1 MNFKSIIKKYYN
13 KVAKVASRTYK
24 FATLKVIY
32 PLVYNFYKRKPIDEK
47 KVLLIEVRSLSL
59 TDSYAVLDRELK
71 ARGDLNISYQFLGET
86 IVNIIGCFKR
96 GLACVKELATAKAA
110 FITDACQITSCVNLR
125 KETRLIQI
133 WHACGAF
140 KKFGFST
147 ALLKFGDSEKRM
159 LKYPYYKNISYITV
173 SSPDIVWAY
182 EEAMNSSTFESKVV
196 PVGVSRTDLFFEDDF
211 VNNAK
216 ERVYKAFQKARDKKV
231 ILYAPTFRG
240 RVRNA
245 RTGMVDIER
254 FHQDLGDEY
263 VLIIKHHPYV
273 KNPPLIDERFDDFA
287 ADLSKTC
294 DIEDLLCA
302 ADICISDYS
311 SLVFEYS
318 LFERPLIFFAYD
330 IESYNDWRGF
340 YYDYAELTP
349 GPVFTT
355 DEEII
360 EFIKN
365 IDERFDKQRVIDFK
379 EKFMSACD
387 GNSTR
392 RIIEL
397 ALKK

>member
-1 MNFKSIIKKYYN
+1 MKIKRIVKKYYN
-13 KVAKVASRTYK
+13 KAASRIYK

-32 PLVYNFYKRKPIDEK
+32 PFVYNCYKKKPIDEK

-59 TDSYAVLDRELK
+59 TDSYAVLDRELRT
-71 ARGDLNISYQFLGET
+71 RGDLNISYQFLGET
-86 IVNIIGCFKR
+86 IVGVFGCLKR

-110 FITDACQITSCVNLR
+110 FVTDACQITSCVNLR
-125 KETRLIQI
+125 EETRLIQI

-173 SSPDIVWAY
+173 SSPEIVWAY
-182 EEAMNSSTFESKVV
+182 EQAMNSSVFKSKVV
-196 PVGVSRTDLFFEDDF
+196 PVGVSRTDLFFDKDF
-211 VNNAK
+211 VNSAK
-216 ERVYKAFQKARDKKV
+216 ERVYEAFPNARNKKV

-240 RVRNA
+240 KVRSA
-245 RTGMVDIER
+245 KTGIVDIDQ
-254 FHQDLGDEY
+254 FYQNLGDEY

-273 KNPPLIDERFDDFA
+273 KNPPIIDEAYADFA
-287 ADLSKTC
+287 VDLSKTC
-294 DIEDLLCA
+294 DIEDLLCV

-340 YYDYAELTP
+340 YYDYDELTP

-360 EFIKN
+360 DYIKN
-365 IDERFDKQRVIDFK
+365 INERFDRQKIIDFRD
-379 EKFMSACD
+379 KFMSACD
-387 GNSTR
+387 GNATS
-392 RIIEL
+392 RIIDL
-397 ALKK
+397 ALGE

>member
-1 MNFKSIIKKYYN
+1 MKIKRVLKKYYN
-13 KVAKVASRTYK
+13 KAASRIYK

-32 PLVYNFYKRKPIDEK
+32 PFVYNLYKKKPIDEK
-47 KVLLIEVRSLSL
+47 KVLLIEVRSLTL

-71 ARGDLNISYQFLGET
+71 ARGDFKISYQYLGET
-86 IVNIIGCFKR
+86 IVGIFGCLKR
-96 GLACVKELATAKAA
+96 GLACIKELATAKAA

-125 KETRLIQI
+125 KETRLVQI

-173 SSPDIVWAY
+173 SSPEVVWAY
-182 EEAMNSSTFESKVV
+182 EQAMNSSRFKSKVV
-196 PVGVSRTDLFFEDDF
+196 PVGISRTDLFFEKDF
-211 VNNAK
+211 INSSR
-216 ERVYKAFQKARDKKV
+216 ERVYKAFPNARDKKV

-240 RVRNA
+240 KVRSA
-245 RTGMVDIER
+245 RTGIIDIEQ
-254 FHQDLGDEY
+254 FYQELSDEY

-273 KNPPLIDERFDDFA
+273 KDPPIVDENYKEFA
-287 ADLSKTC
+287 ADLSKIC
-294 DIEDLLCA
+294 DIEDLLCV

-340 YYDYAELTP
+340 YYDYDELTP
-349 GPVFTT
+349 GPVFMT
-355 DEEII
+355 DDEII
-360 EFIKN
+360 EYIKH
-365 IDERFDKQRVIDFK
+365 IDERFDRQAVK
-379 EKFMSACD
+379 EFRDKFMSSCD
-387 GNSTR
+387 GNATN
-392 RIIEL
+392 RIIDL
-397 ALKK
+397 ALGD

>member
-1 MNFKSIIKKYYN
+1 MKIKRIVKKYYN
-13 KVAKVASRTYK
+13 KAASRIYK

-32 PLVYNFYKRKPIDEK
+32 PFLYNWYKKKPVDEK

-86 IVNIIGCFKR
+86 IVGVFGCLKR

-110 FITDACQITSCVNLR
+110 FVTDACQITSCVNL
-125 KETRLIQI
+125 KEETRLIQI

-173 SSPDIVWAY
+173 SSPEIVWAY
-182 EEAMNSSTFESKVV
+182 EQAMNSKTFKSKVV
-196 PVGVSRTDLFFEDDF
+196 PVGVSRTDLFFEKDF
-211 VNNAK
+211 IDSAK
-216 ERVYKAFQKARDKKV
+216 ERVYEAFPNARNKKV

-240 RVRNA
+240 KVRSA
-245 RTGMVDIER
+245 KTGIVDIDQFYQE
-254 FHQDLGDEY
+254 LGDEY

-273 KNPPLIDERFDDFA
+273 KNPPLIDEAYADFA

-330 IESYNDWRGF
+330 IDSYNDWRGF
-340 YYDYAELTP
+340 YYDYDELTP

-360 EFIKN
+360 DYIKN
-365 IDERFDKQRVIDFK
+365 INERFDRQKVIEFR
-379 EKFMSACD
+379 EKFMSSCD
-387 GNSTR
+387 GNATR
-392 RIIEL
+392 RIIDL
-397 ALKK
+397 ALGE

>member
-1 MNFKSIIKKYYN
+1 MKIKRIFKKYYN
-13 KVAKVASRTYK
+13 KAASRIYK

-32 PLVYNFYKRKPIDEK
+32 PLVYNFHIRKPIDDK

-71 ARGDLNISYQFLGET
+71 AQGDIKISYQYLGET
-86 IVNIIGCFKR
+86 IVGVFGCLKR
-96 GLACVKELATAKAA
+96 GLACIKELATAKSA

-182 EEAMNSSTFESKVV
+182 EEAMNSRTFGSKVV
-196 PVGVSRTDLFFEDDF
+196 PVGVSRTDLFFDKEF
-211 VNNAK
+211 LNRAK
-216 ERVYKAFQKARDKKV
+216 ERVYEAFPNARDKKV

-240 RVRNA
+240 KVRSA

-254 FHQDLGDEY
+254 FYQELKEDY

-273 KNPPLIDERFDDFA
+273 KNPPLIDEIYSDFA
-287 ADLSKTC
+287 VDLSKTC
-294 DIEDLLCA
+294 DIEDLLCT

-318 LFERPLIFFAYD
+318 LFERPIIFFAYD
-330 IESYNDWRGF
+330 IDSYNDWRGF
-340 YYDYAELTP
+340 YYDYDELTP

-355 DEEII
+355 DDEII
-360 EFIKN
+360 DYIKN
-365 IDERFDKQRVIDFK
+365 IGERFDRQKIIDFRD
-379 EKFMSACD
+379 KFMSACD
-387 GNSTR
+387 GKATS
-392 RIIEL
+392 RIIDL
-397 ALKK
+397 ALSE

>member
-1 MNFKSIIKKYYN
+1 MKIKRVFKKYYN
-13 KVAKVASRTYK
+13 KAASRIYK

-32 PLVYNFYKRKPIDEK
+32 PFVYNLYKRKPIDDK
-47 KVLLIEVRSLSL
+47 KVLLIEVRSLTL

-71 ARGDLNISYQFLGET
+71 ARGDLKISYQYLGET
-86 IVNIIGCFKR
+86 IVGVLGCLKR
-96 GLACVKELATAKAA
+96 GLACVKELATARAA

-125 KETRLIQI
+125 KETKLIQI

-173 SSPDIVWAY
+173 SSPEVVWAY
-182 EEAMNSSTFESKVV
+182 EQAMNSSRFKSKVV
-196 PVGVSRTDLFFEDDF
+196 PVGVSRTDLFFDNVF
-211 VNNAK
+211 VNSAK
-216 ERVYKAFQKARDKKV
+216 ERIYEAFPNARNKKV

-240 RVRNA
+240 KVRSA
-245 RTGMVDIER
+245 RTGMVDIDR
-254 FHQDLGDEY
+254 FYHELSDEY

-273 KNPPLIDERFDDFA
+273 KNPPIIDEEYKDFA

-294 DIEDLLCA
+294 DIEDLLCT

-340 YYDYAELTP
+340 YYDYDELTP
-349 GPVFTT
+349 GPVFMT

-360 EFIKN
+360 DYIKN
-365 IDERFDKQRVIDFK
+365 IDQRFDRERVSEFK
-379 EKFMSACD
+379 DKFMSSCD
-387 GNSTR
+387 GNATN
-392 RIIEL
+392 RIIDL
-397 ALKK
+397 AVGE

>member
-1 MNFKSIIKKYYN
+1 MKIKRIFKKYYN
-13 KVAKVASRTYK
+13 KAASRIYK

-32 PLVYNFYKRKPIDEK
+32 PLTYNFYKKKPIDDK

-71 ARGDLNISYQFLGET
+71 ARGDIKISYQYLGET
-86 IVNIIGCFKR
+86 VVGVFGCLKR
-96 GLACVKELATAKAA
+96 GLECIKGLATAKAA

-173 SSPDIVWAY
+173 SSPKIVWAY
-182 EEAMNSSTFESKVV
+182 EEAMNSKTFNSKVV
-196 PVGVSRTDLFFEDDF
+196 PVGVSRTDLFFENDF
-211 VNNAK
+211 VSRAK
-216 ERVYKAFQKARDKKV
+216 ERVYEAFPNARDKKV

-240 RVRNA
+240 KVRSA

-254 FHQDLGDEY
+254 FYQELKEEY

-273 KNPPLIDERFDDFA
+273 KNPPLIDEIYSDFA
-287 ADLSKTC
+287 VDLSKTC
-294 DIEDLLCA
+294 DIEDLLCT

-330 IESYNDWRGF
+330 IDSYNDWRGF
-340 YYDYAELTP
+340 YYDYDELTP

-355 DEEII
+355 DDEII
-360 EFIKN
+360 DYIKN
-365 IDERFDKQRVIDFK
+365 IGERFDRQKIIDFRD
-379 EKFMSACD
+379 KFMSACD
-387 GNSTR
+387 GKATS
-392 RIIEL
+392 RIIDL
-397 ALKK
+397 ALSE

>member
-1 MNFKSIIKKYYN
+1 MKIKRILKKYYN
-13 KVAKVASRTYK
+13 KAASRIYK

-32 PLVYNFYKRKPIDEK
+32 PLVYNFHKRKPIDDK

-71 ARGDLNISYQFLGET
+71 SRGDIKISYQYLGET
-86 IVNIIGCFKR
+86 IVGVFGCLKR

-182 EEAMNSSTFESKVV
+182 EEAMNSRTFGSKVV
-196 PVGVSRTDLFFEDDF
+196 PVGVSRTDLFFDKEF
-211 VNNAK
+211 LNSAK
-216 ERVYKAFQKARDKKV
+216 ERVYEAFPNARDKKV

-240 RVRNA
+240 KVRSA

-254 FHQDLGDEY
+254 FYKELGDEY

-273 KNPPLIDERFDDFA
+273 KNPPLIDEIYSDFA
-287 ADLSKTC
+287 VDLSKTS

-340 YYDYAELTP
+340 YYDYDELTP

-360 EFIKN
+360 EYIKN
-365 IDERFDKQRVIDFK
+365 IDKRFDKRKIIDFRD
-379 EKFMSACD
+379 KFMSACD
-387 GNSTR
+387 GNSTS
-392 RIIEL
+392 RIIDL
-397 ALKK
+397 ALGD

>member
-1 MNFKSIIKKYYN
+1 MKIKRIFKKYYN
-13 KVAKVASRTYK
+13 KAASRIYK

-32 PLVYNFYKRKPIDEK
+32 PLVYNFHKRKPIDDK

-71 ARGDLNISYQFLGET
+71 ARDDIKISYQYLGET
-86 IVNIIGCFKR
+86 IVGVFGCLKR
-96 GLACVKELATAKAA
+96 GLACIKELATAKAA

-182 EEAMNSSTFESKVV
+182 EEAMNSRTFGSKVV
-196 PVGVSRTDLFFEDDF
+196 PVGVSRTDLFFDKEF
-211 VNNAK
+211 LNSAK
-216 ERVYKAFQKARDKKV
+216 ERVYEAFPNARDKKV

-240 RVRNA
+240 KVRSA

-254 FHQDLGDEY
+254 FYKELGDEY

-273 KNPPLIDERFDDFA
+273 KNPPLIDEIYSDFA
-287 ADLSKTC
+287 VDLSKTS

-340 YYDYAELTP
+340 YYDYDELTP

-360 EFIKN
+360 EYIKN
-365 IDERFDKQRVIDFK
+365 IDKRFDKRKIIDFRD
-379 EKFMSACD
+379 KFMSACD
-387 GNSTR
+387 GNSTS
-392 RIIEL
+392 RIIDL
-397 ALKK
+397 ALGD

>member
-1 MNFKSIIKKYYN
+1 MNFKSKLKKYCH
-13 KVAKVASRTYK
+13 KVIARLYK
-24 FATLKVIY
+24 FMSLKIIY
-32 PLVYNFYKRKPIDEK
+32 PFIYNFYKRKPVDEK

-86 IVNIIGCFKR
+86 IVNKIGCFKR
-96 GLACVKELATAKAA
+96 GLSCVKELATAKAA
-110 FITDACQITSCVNLR
+110 FITDACQITSCVKLR
-125 KETRLIQI
+125 GETKLIQI

-173 SSPDIVWAY
+173 SSPEVVWAY
-182 EEAMNSSTFESKVV
+182 EQAMNSSHFGSKVV

-211 VNNAK
+211 VSNAK
-216 ERVYKAFQKARDKKV
+216 ECIYKAFPNARDKKI

-245 RTGMVDIER
+245 RTVMVDIER
-254 FHQDLGDEY
+254 FYHELGDEY
-263 VLIIKHHPYV
+263 VLIVKHHPYV
-273 KNPPLIDERFDDFA
+273 KKPPLIDEAYAEFA
-287 ADLSKTC
+287 ADLSKIC

-318 LFERPLIFFAYD
+318 LFERPMIFFAYD
-330 IESYNDWRGF
+330 IEEYNDWRGF
-340 YYDYAELTP
+340 YYDYDELAP
-349 GPVFTT
+349 GPVFTN
-355 DEEII
+355 DEDII

-365 IDERFDKQRVIDFK
+365 IDERFDKQRVADFR
-379 EKFMSACD
+379 EKFMSSCD

-397 ALKK
+397 ALGNKQI

>member
-1 MNFKSIIKKYYN
+1 MKIKRLVKKYYN
-13 KVAKVASRTYK
+13 KAASRIYK

-32 PLVYNFYKRKPIDEK
+32 PVVYNFYKRKPVDEK

-71 ARGDLNISYQFLGET
+71 ARGDIKISYQYLGET
-86 IVNIIGCFKR
+86 IVGVFGCLKR
-96 GLACVKELATAKAA
+96 GLSCVKELATASAA
-110 FITDACQITSCVNLR
+110 FVTDACQITSCVKLR
-125 KETRLIQI
+125 EETRLIQI

-173 SSPDIVWAY
+173 SSPEVVWAY
-182 EEAMNSSTFESKVV
+182 AQAMNSLAFKSKVV
-196 PVGVSRTDLFFEDDF
+196 PVGVSRTDLFFEKDF
-211 VNNAK
+211 LDSAK
-216 ERVYKAFQKARDKKV
+216 ERVYEAFPNARNKKV

-240 RVRNA
+240 KVRSA
-245 RTGMVDIER
+245 RTGIIDIER
-254 FHQDLGDEY
+254 FYQELGEDY
-263 VLIIKHHPYV
+263 VLILKHHPYV
-273 KNPPLIDERFDDFA
+273 KNPPLIDEVYSNFA
-287 ADLSKTC
+287 ADLSKIC
-294 DIEDLLCA
+294 DIEDLLCV

-340 YYDYAELTP
+340 YYDYDELTP

-355 DEEII
+355 DNEII
-360 EFIKN
+360 EYIKN
-365 IDERFDKQRVIDFK
+365 IDERFDKQKIIDFRD
-379 EKFMSACD
+379 KFMSSCD
-387 GNSTR
+387 GNSTK
-392 RIIEL
+392 RIIDL
-397 ALKK
+397 ALGE

>member
-1 MNFKSIIKKYYN
+1 MNVKKVIKKYYN
-13 KVAKVASRTYK
+13 KAASRIYK
-24 FATLKVIY
+24 FATLKIIY
-32 PLVYNFYKRKPIDEK
+32 PLFYNLHKRKPIDEK

-86 IVNIIGCFKR
+86 IVGVFGCLKR

-125 KETRLIQI
+125 EETRLIQI

-159 LKYPYYKNISYITV
+159 LKYPYYKNTAYITV
-173 SSPDIVWAY
+173 SSPEIVWAY
-182 EEAMNSSTFESKVV
+182 EQAMNSSVFKSKVV
-196 PVGVSRTDLFFEDDF
+196 PVGVSRTDLFFEKDF
-211 VNNAK
+211 IESAK
-216 ERVYKAFQKARDKKV
+216 ERVYEAFPNARNKKV

-240 RVRNA
+240 KVRSA
-245 RTGMVDIER
+245 GTGMVDVER
-254 FHQDLGDEY
+254 FYQELGDEY

-273 KNPPLIDERFDDFA
+273 KNPPMINEEYADFA

-294 DIEDLLCA
+294 DIEDLLCT

-330 IESYNDWRGF
+330 IDSYNDWRGF
-340 YYDYAELTP
+340 YYDYDELTP

-355 DEEII
+355 DDEII
-360 EFIKN
+360 DHIKN
-365 IDERFDKQRVIDFK
+365 ISERFDRQKIIDFK
-379 EKFMSACD
+379 NKFMSACD
-387 GNSTR
+387 GNATS

-397 ALKK
+397 ALD

>member
-1 MNFKSIIKKYYN
+1 MKIKRIFKKYYN
-13 KVAKVASRTYK
+13 KAASRIYK

-32 PLVYNFYKRKPIDEK
+32 PLVYNFHKRKPIDDK

-71 ARGDLNISYQFLGET
+71 ARGDIKISYQYLGET
-86 IVNIIGCFKR
+86 IVGVFGCLKR
-96 GLACVKELATAKAA
+96 GLACIKELATAKAA

-182 EEAMNSSTFESKVV
+182 EEAMNSRTFGSKVV
-196 PVGVSRTDLFFEDDF
+196 PVGVSRTDLFFDKEF
-211 VNNAK
+211 LNSAK
-216 ERVYKAFQKARDKKV
+216 ERVYEAFPNARDKKV

-240 RVRNA
+240 KVRSA

-254 FHQDLGDEY
+254 FYQELGDEY
-263 VLIIKHHPYV
+263 VLMIKHHPYV
-273 KNPPLIDERFDDFA
+273 KNPPLINEIYSDFA
-287 ADLSKTC
+287 VDLSKIC

-340 YYDYAELTP
+340 YYDYDELTP

-360 EFIKN
+360 EYIKN
-365 IDERFDKQRVIDFK
+365 IDERFDKQRIIDFK
-379 EKFMSACD
+379 DKFMSACD
-387 GNSTR
+387 GNSTS
-392 RIIEL
+392 RIIDL
-397 ALKK
+397 ALGD

>member
-1 MNFKSIIKKYYN
+1 MKIKRIFKKYYN
-13 KVAKVASRTYK
+13 KAASRIYK

-32 PLVYNFYKRKPIDEK
+32 PLTYNFYKKKPIDEK

-71 ARGDLNISYQFLGET
+71 ARDDIKISYQYLGET
-86 IVNIIGCFKR
+86 VVGVFGCLKR
-96 GLACVKELATAKAA
+96 GLACIKELATAKAA

-173 SSPDIVWAY
+173 SSPEIVWAY
-182 EEAMNSSTFESKVV
+182 EEAMNSKAFKSKVV
-196 PVGVSRTDLFFEDDF
+196 PVGVSRTDLFFENDF
-211 VNNAK
+211 VSRAK
-216 ERVYKAFQKARDKKV
+216 ERVYEAFPNARDKKV

-240 RVRNA
+240 KVRSA

-254 FHQDLGDEY
+254 FYQELKEDY

-273 KNPPLIDERFDDFA
+273 KNPPLIDEIYSDFA
-287 ADLSKTC
+287 VDLSKIC
-294 DIEDLLCA
+294 DIEDLLCT

-318 LFERPLIFFAYD
+318 LFERPIIFFAYD
-330 IESYNDWRGF
+330 IDSYNDWRGF
-340 YYDYAELTP
+340 YYDYDELTP

-355 DEEII
+355 DDEII
-360 EFIKN
+360 DYIKN
-365 IDERFDKQRVIDFK
+365 IGERFDRQKIIDFRD
-379 EKFMSACD
+379 KFMSACD
-387 GNSTR
+387 GKATS
-392 RIIEL
+392 RIIDL
-397 ALKK
+397 ALSE